1 MGSFNKLKK
10 LIASTDKFLLIGH
23 EHPDGDCIG
32 SMVALKEALIDMK
45 KEVDLALKDP
55 VPTPF
60 LFLVTENNIKQDFL
74 VGDYETII
82 LLDNGDLKRTGFYS
96 RLMDLKK
103 SKQKIINIDH
113 HQKNDIWKLADI
125 NYINEDASSTSEIV
139 FDLFYGLDVEITAKI
154 ATAILTGIFTDTGGF
169 QHSNTSSRVF
179 QVISELMKKG
189 GSLKKIESNV
199 NNSRNASMLKLWGIA
214 LERLNFNRKYRIL
227 TSVLTKDDIKNSE
240 ASEDEVMGLVNLMNS
255 VPEARATLL
264 IYETSSG
271 KIKGSLR
278 TEKDDLNMADLAR
291 YLGGGGHKKAAGFA
305 LDGKITKVGS
315 GWRIV

>member
-32 SMVALKEALIDMK
+32 SMVALKDALCAMT

-55 VPTPF
+55 VPPPF
-60 LFLVTENNIKQDFL
+60 SFLVAESTIKRDFL
-74 VGDYETII
+74 LGDYETII
-82 LLDNGDLKRTGFYS
+82 LLDNGDLKRTGFYN
-96 RLMDLKK
+96 RLVDLKK

-113 HQKNDIWKLADI
+113 HQKNDIWRLANI
-125 NYINEDASSTSEIV
+125 NYINENASSTSEIV
-139 FDLFYGLDVEITAKI
+139 YDLFRGLDVEITANI

-179 QVISELMKKG
+179 EAISELMKKG
-189 GSLKKIESNV
+189 GSLKKIELNV
-199 NNSRNASMLKLWGIA
+199 NNSRNTSMLRLWGIA
-214 LERLNFNRKYRIL
+214 LERLNFNRKYGIL
-227 TSVLTKDDIKNSE
+227 TSVLTKEDLKNSK
-240 ASEDEVMGLVNLMNS
+240 ATEDEVMGLVNLMNS
-255 VPEARATLL
+255 VPEAKAALL

-278 TEKDDLNMADLAR
+278 TENDDLDMASVAGC
-291 YLGGGGHKKAAGFA
+291 LGGGGHKKAAGFSI
-305 LDGKITKVGS
+305 DGKIVRVGG